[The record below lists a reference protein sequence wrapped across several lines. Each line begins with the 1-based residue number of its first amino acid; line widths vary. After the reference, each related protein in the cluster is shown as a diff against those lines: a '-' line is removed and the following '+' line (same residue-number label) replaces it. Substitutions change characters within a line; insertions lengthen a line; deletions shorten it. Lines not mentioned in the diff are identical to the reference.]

1 MIPKKSHYHS
11 NMLFGAFVISLIFAS
26 ILNNIGWSRKMGFG
40 AIMLLWFV
48 AYILILHYLS
58 KNKYV
63 VTFFMPSIIW
73 SIIFLII
80 NGFGIFLR
88 HDDRYFITVFQFV
101 MVIFFF
107 HIFSL
112 MNWNKFRLK
121 LLYWL
126 SIFVIGINAIFFI
139 MDGMPKQFS
148 GIFTNPNSLGTLM
161 FLLSFFIMIQMI
173 EKRRIFVISM
183 LFLTMSLLYYSGTRS
198 AMIGVLSA
206 ISIYAIWGIISKSK
220 RNFYSF
226 FIVLMMI
233 LLLFTYAYPL
243 LINWD
248 EFTYYN
254 YLVYEYTGKSLMTG
268 REKVWLES
276 FSFIQENI
284 WLGHGAGSIP
294 SDFMDVELSSHNLYI
309 QIALQTGILGLS
321 TFLLF
326 LLSIWRMLW
335 HGRKDNYCRLSA
347 SFFIGIL
354 IHQSFEVT
362 LTQNNVSFGLFQW
375 LIISIGASFAYQMYK
390 QKRLE
395 SR

>member
-1 MIPKKSHYHS
+1 
-11 NMLFGAFVISLIFAS
+11 MLFGVFVIFSIFAS
-26 ILNNIGWSRKMGFG
+26 ILNNIQIGLGSKIGFVT
-40 AIMLLWFV
+40 IMFLWFV
-48 AYILILHYLS
+48 TYILILYYLS
-58 KNKYV
+58 KKKHIS
-63 VTFFMPSIIW
+63 TFFMPSIIC
-73 SIIFLII
+73 SILFLII
-80 NGFGIFLR
+80 NGYGIFLR
-88 HDDRYFITVFQFV
+88 HDERYFITVFQFV

-107 HIFSL
+107 YIFAL
-112 MNWNKFRLK
+112 MDWNKFRLK

-139 MDGMPKQFS
+139 MGGMPKQFS
-148 GIFTNPNSLGTLM
+148 GIFNNPNSLGTLM

-173 EKRRIFVISM
+173 EKRRIFVFSM
-183 LFLTMSLLYYSGTRS
+183 LFLTMWLLYYSGTRS
-198 AMIGVLSA
+198 AMLGILSA
-206 ISIYAIWGIISKSK
+206 IFIYATWGIISKSK
-220 RNFYSF
+220 RIFYSF

-233 LLLFTYAYPL
+233 LLLFTYVYPL
-243 LINWD
+243 LINWA
-248 EFTYYN
+248 EFPYYN

-268 REKVWLES
+268 REMIWLES
-276 FSFIQENI
+276 FSLIKEKI
-284 WLGHGAGSIP
+284 WLGHGAGSTP

-309 QIALQTGILGLS
+309 QIALQTGVLGLFA
-321 TFLLF
+321 FLLF

-335 HGRKDNYCRLSA
+335 HGRKNNYCRLSA

-375 LIISIGASFAYQMYK
+375 LIISIGASVAYQTYK